1 MVCELYLKRK
11 KMGAGLTCWDPL
23 PTLAPLSHRFPPAS
37 VGPHSTDVHYSF
49 WTEQGLAPKFQG
61 HVLGGCHEGPRQDS
75 RHYLKQLTLSPKEHL
90 PRAGLP
96 ACFSPQPQP
105 CPVALHF
112 PSLLPWHLHAHL
124 TWAPGSEG
132 AARTTPEPLLCSA
145 GGSGLCPDFHITAI
159 VKYSVTFG
167 GSGWRCMWPPGTN
180 PIRQF

>member
-1 MVCELYLKRK
+1 MNIWLSLPKYFKWRYFYRTSYLWRVRTFWASDCHCNHPWKN
-11 KMGAGLTCWDPL
+11 GLEVRAFTWKLQSC
-23 PTLAPLSHRFPPAS
+23 
-37 VGPHSTDVHYSF
+37 
-49 WTEQGLAPKFQG
+49 
-61 HVLGGCHEGPRQDS
+61 
-75 RHYLKQLTLSPKEHL
+75 HL

-145 GGSGLCPDFHITAI
+145 GGSRLCPDFHITAI